1 MLTAVTGPKAGKADS
16 LGERRADFPLLRDA
30 ELGRALHYLDNA
42 ATTQKPDSVIAAI
55 SECYREFNAPIH
67 RGLYPLAE
75 EATRRYEQAR
85 ATVAGFIG
93 APLAEQLVFTH
104 SATEAINMVAY
115 GWARPRLA
123 SGDRI
128 WVTRMEHH
136 ANLLPWQRVCRERG
150 AELRVIELGEDG
162 SLDWQ
167 AAAGLFDSRTRLIS
181 LCHVSNVLGIENPVQ
196 AVCARASAE
205 GIPVLVDAAQS
216 VAHTR
221 VDATALGCDFLA
233 FSAHKMY
240 GPTGIGALYAKPARL
255 EEMEPLLVGGGMVDQ
270 VTMAAAS
277 WAKSPERFEAG
288 SPNLAGAAGFAAA
301 VEYLTGLGMDA
312 IHAHVSRLTRQAV
325 AALAEVPGLRLIPE
339 RSVERSAIV
348 SFVIDGV
355 HPHDLAQVAGE
366 QGVALRAG
374 HHCCQPL
381 MRHLGVAATTRASVA
396 VYNSAADIDALL
408 RAIDTARRLFA

>member
-255 EEMEPLLVGGGMVDQ
+255 EEMEPLQVGGGMVDQ
-270 VTMAAAS
+270 VTLAAAS
-277 WAKSPERFEAG
+277 WAKSPQRFEAG

-396 VYNSAADIDALL
+396 VYNSAADIEALL

>member
-42 ATTQKPDSVIAAI
+42 ATTQKPESVIAAI

-123 SGDRI
+123 PGERI

-312 IHAHVSRLTRQAV
+312 IHVHVSRLTRQAV